1 MKSDKGHSN
10 KNDIIKRRDF
20 LGRIAIGSMAGVGII
35 GLLGSLDLPIPRVSQ
50 TANKFK
56 VGRVVDFPLDTF
68 TYIEE
73 KNIYVY
79 RERRSIKAVS
89 AICTHL
95 GCVVRKTEDGF
106 TCPCHGS
113 SYDRSGKVLSG
124 PAPRDLDWLKVE
136 MSPEGKLIINASQRV
151 KADESLQV

>member
-1 MKSDKGHSN
+1 MKSDKGPSN
-10 KNDIIKRRDF
+10 KIDIIKRRDF
-20 LGRIAIGSMAGVGII
+20 LGRIAIGSMTGVGII

-113 SYDRSGKVLSG
+113 SYDRSGKVLAG

>member
-1 MKSDKGHSN
+1 MKNDQGHSN
-10 KNDIIKRRDF
+10 KNDTIKRRDF
-20 LGRIAIGSMAGVGII
+20 LGRIAIGSMTGVGII
-35 GLLGSLDLPIPRVSQ
+35 GLLGSLDLPIPRISQ
-50 TANKFK
+50 TDNKFK
-56 VGRVVDFPLDTF
+56 VGRVVDFPLDAF

-95 GCVVRKTEDGF
+95 GCVVRKNEDGF

-113 SYDRSGKVLSG
+113 SFDRSGKVLAG

-136 MSPEGKLIINASQRV
+136 MSPEGKLIINASQQV

>member
-1 MKSDKGHSN
+1 MKRDKEYSN
-10 KNDIIKRRDF
+10 KNAIIKRRDF
-20 LGRIAIGSMAGVGII
+20 LGRIAIGSMTGVGII
-35 GLLGSLDLPIPRVSQ
+35 GLLGSLDVPIPRVSQ
-50 TANKFK
+50 SNLRFK
-56 VGRVVDFPLDTF
+56 VGRVVDFPLDAF

-95 GCVVRKTEDGF
+95 GCVVRKTEYGF

-113 SYDRSGKVLSG
+113 YYDRSGKVLAG
-124 PAPRDLDWLKVE
+124 PAPRGLDWLKVE

>member
-1 MKSDKGHSN
+1 MKSDKGPSS

-113 SYDRSGKVLSG
+113 SYDRSGKVLAG

-151 KADESLQV
+151 KADDSLQV

>member
-1 MKSDKGHSN
+1 MKSDKGLSN
-10 KNDIIKRRDF
+10 KIDIIKRRDF
-20 LGRIAIGSMAGVGII
+20 LGRIAIGSMTGVGII

-113 SYDRSGKVLSG
+113 SYDRSGKVLAG